1 MPTIA
6 IIGAGFSG
14 TLLALHLLRRS
25 GAGTNIKLI
34 EREPPFGPGLAFG
47 TSNPSHTLN
56 VRAGGMSAYRDMP
69 NHFLEWL
76 NLAPH
81 RCGQPRAGAGVFV
94 PRQEFGAYIKAQLEA
109 ALKECLGTGRINLL
123 HADVTGLELPA
134 SKPILKLRD
143 GSEIAADLVVLAT
156 GNPPPSADPAMEDL
170 RCYRVNPWAPDAL
183 SDLDPMAQVMLIG
196 TGLTAVD
203 VIMSLLDRGHQGS
216 IHALSRRGLLPHRH
230 LPVPIRPVA
239 RAGFAVS
246 PIELLRTLRQEA
258 RIAMTQGSDW
268 RPVIDSIRPFTSD
281 IWQLM
286 SMSERGRFLR
296 HLRPWWD
303 IHRHR
308 MAPAIADRIDAAR
321 ASGQLQ
327 ISAGRIKRIAR
338 FGETAEITYRPRGQ
352 QTEVTKSAQRIINC
366 TGPANNYARIADPL
380 VRGLINQGIAR
391 PDPLR
396 LGLDVTANCALRSKQ
411 GEVSRNLFAIGT
423 LSKGTFWEMVA
434 VPDIRRQCEVLAGH
448 LAGLLLAL
456 DAEGAEGPAADMF
469 VI

>member
-366 TGPANNYARIADPL
+366 TGPGGDPRHAENPFLRQLVSCGMARADAL
-380 VRGLINQGIAR
+380 GF
-391 PDPLR
+391 
-396 LGLDVTANCALRSKQ
+396 GLDVDGDDRVIGATGTADPRLYAA
-411 GEVSRNLFAIGT
+411 GPMT
-423 LSKGTFWEMVA
+423 KGAHWEIVA
-434 VPDIRRQCEVLAGH
+434 VPDIRNQVA
-448 LAGLLLAL
+448 ALAL
-456 DAEGAEGPAADMF
+456 RIGRWLNLKSPNNASILP
-469 VI
+469 